1 MNILFIEDN
10 PLFYNPA
17 SELLEDQG
25 FTIKVVPSANQFV
38 ELQDNLGGYD
48 LVLIDSMLRLGS
60 KIKSSEAPETGVAIF
75 RRVRMKHPFMPV
87 IFLSALSREE
97 LSTMVTF
104 DEKTGY
110 HPKPIPKDPS
120 ALITLIRNVAKR
132 H

>member
-38 ELQDNLGGYD
+38 ELQDSLGGYD

-60 KIKSSEAPETGVAIF
+60 EIKPSEAPETGVAIF
-75 RRVRMKHPFMPV
+75 KRIRTRHPSMPV
-87 IFLSALSREE
+87 VFLSALSKEE

-104 DEKTGY
+104 NEKTGY
-110 HPKPIPKDPS
+110 HPKPIPKDSS
-120 ALITLIRNVAKR
+120 ALIELIRNVARR